1 MIARLPFLL
10 AALGVILAP
19 ALWLR
24 PAGAAQVAEH
34 GVGVA
39 EGHTLVLGR
48 ISDDPKRHHDQLEAM
63 LDYIVPRM
71 SDLGVRRGRV
81 LMASD
86 LQQMASYLRRG
97 RVDWVT
103 ETATTG
109 MLLAEKTGARPLV
122 VTERDAAPTY
132 RSVIFVRRD
141 SGIENLQALRG
152 HTIAFQNRNS
162 TSAYY
167 APAHALLNAGLDLEI
182 LLSPRDLP
190 APDVVGF
197 VFAESESNIA
207 AWVHKR
213 LVIAGAF
220 SDLDWQNPRRL
231 PPLFQRDLQVIYT
244 SEPYP
249 RGVEIAR
256 AGLPQA
262 WVVRLQTLLIDAADD
277 PQAEEHLKRF
287 FGTNRFLPITPDLRQ
302 SLQKTA
308 ETAAR
313 VRAAIE

>member
-1 MIARLPFLL
+1 M
-10 AALGVILAP
+10 V
-19 ALWLR
+19 
-24 PAGAAQVAEH
+24 
-34 GVGVA
+34 

-48 ISDDPKRHHDQLEAM
+48 ISDDPKRHYDQLKAM

-81 LMASD
+81 LMAAD
-86 LQQMASYLRRG
+86 VQQMASYLRRG

-109 MLLAEKTGARPLV
+109 MLLAEKAGAKPLV
-122 VTERDAAPTY
+122 ITERDAAPTY

-141 SGIENLQALRG
+141 SGIESLQALRG

-167 APAHALLNAGLDLEI
+167 APASALLDAGLNMEI

-190 APDVVGF
+190 AADVVGY

-220 SDLDWQNPRRL
+220 SDLDWQNPRSL
-231 PPLFQRDLQVIYT
+231 PPLYQRDLQVIYT
-244 SEPYP
+244 SAPYP

-256 AGLPQA
+256 SDLPQA
-262 WVVRLQTLLIDAADD
+262 WVTRLRALLIDAADD

-287 FGTNRFLPITPDLRQ
+287 FGTNRFLPITPDFDRA
-302 SLQKTA
+302 LQTTA
-308 ETAAR
+308 QTAAR

>member
-1 MIARLPFLL
+1 MIVHALL
-10 AALGVILAP
+10 RAVVGALFGACG
-19 ALWLR
+19 LWLLG
-24 PAGAAQVAEH
+24 GAVQASAADDTAI
-34 GVGVA
+34 A

-48 ISDDPKRHHDQLEAM
+48 ISDDPKRHYAQLTAM
-63 LDYIVPRM
+63 LDYVVPRM
-71 SDLGVRRGRV
+71 ADLGVRRGRV
-81 LMASD
+81 LMAAD
-86 LQQMASYLRRG
+86 VQQMASYLRRG

-109 MLLAEKTGARPLV
+109 MLLAERSGAKPLV
-122 VTERDAAPTY
+122 ITERNASPLY

-141 SGIENLQALRG
+141 SGIETLQELRG

-167 APAHALLNAGLDLEI
+167 APAAALLDAGMQLEI

-220 SDLDWQNPRRL
+220 SDLDWQNSRTL
-231 PPLFQRDLQVIYT
+231 PALYQRDLKVIYT
-244 SEPYP
+244 SDEYP
-249 RGVEIAR
+249 RGVEITR
-256 AGLPQA
+256 ADMPKA
-262 WVVRLQTLLIDAADD
+262 WVNRLRELLVTAADD
-277 PQAEEHLKRF
+277 PQADEHLKRF
-287 FGTNRFLPITPDLRQ
+287 FGTNRFLPIGDQFRR
-302 SLQKTA
+302 SLDETA
-308 ETAAR
+308 RTAAR
-313 VRAAIE
+313 VRSKIE